1 MSYTVKAVAD
11 VAGVSVR
18 TLHHYDRIGLLRP
31 AATSPAGYR
40 LYSEADLERLQ
51 QVLFF
56 RELGFSLQDVKAIV
70 DRPTFDRTEALRAH
84 RRLLVE
90 QQGRLGRLVELVD
103 RTIASIEKGAPM
115 SNQERFGAF
124 DDAKL
129 RRGKVRDVYDLGDEV
144 LLVASDRLSAF
155 DVVLPTPIPGKGAVL
170 TQLSAFWFGKTADLI
185 ENHLLSAD
193 PYPDD
198 PALRGRAMLCRK
210 AERLDVECVARGY
223 LAGSA
228 WAEYRRA
235 GTIGGQPAPAGLR
248 ESAELPEPLFTPTT
262 KAETGHDLPMRYAE
276 VEALVGRELAAR
288 LREVTLNV
296 YAWARA
302 FARERG
308 DRARRHQARARSG
321 RRGADRD
328 RRAADPRL
336 VPLLAGRP
344 VPGRAEPG
352 QLRQAVPARL
362 PGGERVGQAAT
373 RARAAPG
380 GGRAHGREVPRGLP
394 TPGRGRRGLQPVDRP
409 IPVMLLRSEASDVAS
424 SGPAAGS
431 CCRA

>member
-1 MSYTVKAVAD
+1 MGYTVKAVAD
-11 VAGVSVR
+11 VVGVSVR
-18 TLHHYDRIGLLRP
+18 TLHYYDRIGLLRP

-56 RELGFSLQDVKAIV
+56 RELGFTLQDVKAIV
-70 DRPTFDRTEALRAH
+70 DSPTFDRTEALRAH

-90 QQGRLGRLVELVD
+90 QQSRLGRLVELVD
-103 RTIASIEKGAPM
+103 RTIASIEKGEPM

-124 DDAKL
+124 EYAKL
-129 RRGKVRDVYDLGDEV
+129 RRGKVRDVYDLDDKV

-185 ENHLLSAD
+185 ENHMLSAD

-210 AERLDVECVARGY
+210 AERIDVECVARGY

-262 KAETGHDLPMRYAE
+262 KAETGHDLPMSYTE

-308 DRARRHQARARSG
+308 IVI
-321 RRGADRD
+321 ADTKLELGLVDGELIVIDELLTPDSSRFWP
-328 RRAADPRL
+328 AD
-336 VPLLAGRP
+336 
-344 VPGRAEPG
+344 
-352 QLRQAVPARL
+352 QY
-362 PGGERVGQAAT
+362 RVGQSQASFDK
-373 RARAAPG
+373 
-380 GGRAHGREVPRGLP
+380 
-394 TPGRGRRGLQPVDRP
+394 QY
-409 IPVMLLRSEASDVAS
+409 LRDFLEASGWDKQPPAPELPPEVVACTAEKYREAYRRLV
-424 SGPAAGS
+424 GADLEV
-431 CCRA
+431 

>member
-1 MSYTVKAVAD
+1 MAMGYTVKVVAEM
-11 VAGVSVR
+11 AGVSVR
-18 TLHHYDRIGLLRP
+18 TLHHYDRIGLLPP

-40 LYSEADLERLQ
+40 LYSDADLERLQ

-56 RELGFSLQDVKAIV
+56 RELGFSLHDVKAIV
-70 DRPTFDRTEALRAH
+70 DSPTFDRAEALRAH

-103 RTIASIEKGAPM
+103 RTIASIEKGEPM

-129 RRGKVRDVYDLGDEV
+129 RRGKVRDVYDLGDKV

-155 DVVLPTPIPGKGAVL
+155 DVVLPTPIPDKGAVL

-185 ENHLLSAD
+185 ENHMLSAD

-262 KAETGHDLPMRYAE
+262 KAETGHDLPMSYTE

-308 DRARRHQARARSG
+308 IVI
-321 RRGADRD
+321 ADTKLELGLVDGELIVIDELLTPDSSRFWP
-328 RRAADPRL
+328 AD
-336 VPLLAGRP
+336 
-344 VPGRAEPG
+344 
-352 QLRQAVPARL
+352 QY
-362 PGGERVGQAAT
+362 RVGQSQASFDK
-373 RARAAPG
+373 
-380 GGRAHGREVPRGLP
+380 
-394 TPGRGRRGLQPVDRP
+394 QY
-409 IPVMLLRSEASDVAS
+409 LRDFLEASGWDKQPPAPELPPEVVARTAEKYREAYRRLV
-424 SGPAAGS
+424 GADLEV
-431 CCRA
+431 

>member
-1 MSYTVKAVAD
+1 MAMGYTVKVVAEM
-11 VAGVSVR
+11 AGVSVR
-18 TLHHYDRIGLLRP
+18 TLHHYDRIGLLPP

-40 LYSEADLERLQ
+40 LYSDADLERLQ

-56 RELGFSLQDVKAIV
+56 RELGFSLHDVKAIV
-70 DRPTFDRTEALRAH
+70 DSPTFDRAEALRAH

-103 RTIASIEKGAPM
+103 RTIASIEKGEPM

-129 RRGKVRDVYDLGDEV
+129 RRGKVRDVYDLGDKV

-155 DVVLPTPIPGKGAVL
+155 DVVLPTPIPDKGAVL

-185 ENHLLSAD
+185 ENHMLSAD

-262 KAETGHDLPMRYAE
+262 KAETGHDLPMSYTE

-308 DRARRHQARARSG
+308 IVI
-321 RRGADRD
+321 ADTKLELGLVDGELIVIDELLTPDSSRFWP
-328 RRAADPRL
+328 AD
-336 VPLLAGRP
+336 
-344 VPGRAEPG
+344 
-352 QLRQAVPARL
+352 QY
-362 PGGERVGQAAT
+362 RVGQSQASFDK
-373 RARAAPG
+373 
-380 GGRAHGREVPRGLP
+380 
-394 TPGRGRRGLQPVDRP
+394 QY
-409 IPVMLLRSEASDVAS
+409 LRDFLEASGWDKQPPAPELPPEVVARTAEKYREAYRRLV
-424 SGPAAGS
+424 GADPEV
-431 CCRA
+431 

>member
-1 MSYTVKAVAD
+1 MAMGYTVKVVAEM
-11 VAGVSVR
+11 AGVSVR
-18 TLHHYDRIGLLRP
+18 TLHHYDRIGLLPP

-40 LYSEADLERLQ
+40 LYSDADLERLQ

-56 RELGFSLQDVKAIV
+56 RELGFSLRDVKAIV
-70 DRPTFDRTEALRAH
+70 DSPTFDRVDALRAQ

-103 RTIASIEKGAPM
+103 RTIASIEKGEPM
-115 SNQERFGAF
+115 SHQERFGAF
-124 DDAKL
+124 ADAKL
-129 RRGKVRDVYDLGDEV
+129 RRGKVRDVYDLGDKV
-144 LLVASDRLSAF
+144 LLVASDRVSAF
-155 DVVLPTPIPGKGAVL
+155 DVVLPTPIPDKGAVL

-185 ENHLLSAD
+185 ANHMLSAD

-262 KAETGHDLPMRYAE
+262 KAETGHDRPMSYPE

-308 DRARRHQARARSG
+308 IVI
-321 RRGADRD
+321 ADTKLELGLVDGELIVIDELLTPDSSRFWP
-328 RRAADPRL
+328 AD
-336 VPLLAGRP
+336 
-344 VPGRAEPG
+344 
-352 QLRQAVPARL
+352 QY
-362 PGGERVGQAAT
+362 RVGQSPASFDKQYLRDFLEASGWDKQPP
-373 RARAAPG
+373 APG
-380 GGRAHGREVPRGLP
+380 LPPEVVARTAEKYREAY
-394 TPGRGRRGLQPVDRP
+394 RRLVGADLV
-409 IPVMLLRSEASDVAS
+409 V
-424 SGPAAGS
+424 
-431 CCRA
+431 

>member
-1 MSYTVKAVAD
+1 MGYTVKAVAD

-40 LYSEADLERLQ
+40 LYSDADLERLQ

-56 RELGFSLQDVKAIV
+56 RELGFSLHDVKAIV
-70 DRPTFDRTEALRAH
+70 DSPTFDRAEALRAH

-103 RTIASIEKGAPM
+103 RTIASIEKGEPM

-124 DDAKL
+124 DDATL
-129 RRGKVRDVYDLGDEV
+129 RRGKVRDVYDLGDKV

-155 DVVLPTPIPGKGAVL
+155 DVVLPTPIPDKGAVL

-185 ENHLLSAD
+185 ENHMLSAD

-210 AERLDVECVARGY
+210 AERIDVECVARGY

-228 WAEYRRA
+228 WTEYRRA

-262 KAETGHDLPMRYAE
+262 KAETGHDLPMSYTE

-308 DRARRHQARARSG
+308 IVI
-321 RRGADRD
+321 ADTKLELGLVDGELIVIDELLTPDSSRFWP
-328 RRAADPRL
+328 AD
-336 VPLLAGRP
+336 
-344 VPGRAEPG
+344 
-352 QLRQAVPARL
+352 QY
-362 PGGERVGQAAT
+362 RVGQSQASFDK
-373 RARAAPG
+373 
-380 GGRAHGREVPRGLP
+380 
-394 TPGRGRRGLQPVDRP
+394 QY
-409 IPVMLLRSEASDVAS
+409 LRDFLEASGWDKQPPAPELPPEVVARTDEKYREAYRRLV
-424 SGPAAGS
+424 GADLEV
-431 CCRA
+431 

>member
-1 MSYTVKAVAD
+1 MAMGYTVKVVAEM
-11 VAGVSVR
+11 AGVSVR
-18 TLHHYDRIGLLRP
+18 TLHHYNRIGLLPP

-40 LYSEADLERLQ
+40 LYSDADLERLQ

-56 RELGFSLQDVKAIV
+56 RELGFSLHDVKAIV
-70 DRPTFDRTEALRAH
+70 DSPTFDRAGALRAH

-103 RTIASIEKGAPM
+103 RTIASIEKGEPM

-129 RRGKVRDVYDLGDEV
+129 NEYREEARRGKVRDVYDLGEHL
-144 LLVASDRLSAF
+144 LLVASDRVSAF
-155 DVVLPTPIPGKGAVL
+155 DVVLPTPIPGKGALL
-170 TQLSAFWFGKTADLI
+170 TQMSAFWFDRTRELAPNHLVTADVDRMPPELRRFR
-185 ENHLLSAD
+185 
-193 PYPDD
+193 DD
-198 PALRGRAMLCRK
+198 LRGRAMLGRK
-210 AERLDVECVARGY
+210 AERVDVECVARGY

-262 KAETGHDLPMRYAE
+262 KAETGHDLPMSYTE

-308 DRARRHQARARSG
+308 IVI
-321 RRGADRD
+321 ADTKLEFGLVDGELIVIDELLTPDSSRFWP
-328 RRAADPRL
+328 AD
-336 VPLLAGRP
+336 
-344 VPGRAEPG
+344 
-352 QLRQAVPARL
+352 QY
-362 PGGERVGQAAT
+362 RVGQSQASFDK
-373 RARAAPG
+373 
-380 GGRAHGREVPRGLP
+380 
-394 TPGRGRRGLQPVDRP
+394 QY
-409 IPVMLLRSEASDVAS
+409 LRDFLEASGWDKQPPAPELPPEVVARTAEKYREAYRRLV
-424 SGPAAGS
+424 GADLEV
-431 CCRA
+431 

>member
-1 MSYTVKAVAD
+1 MAMGYTVKVVAEM
-11 VAGVSVR
+11 AGVSVR
-18 TLHHYDRIGLLRP
+18 TLHHYDRIGLLPP
-31 AATSPAGYR
+31 AATSAAGYR
-40 LYSEADLERLQ
+40 LYSDADLERLQ

-56 RELGFSLQDVKAIV
+56 RELGFSLHDVKAIV
-70 DRPTFDRTEALRAH
+70 DSPTFDRAEALRAH

-103 RTIASIEKGAPM
+103 RTIASIERGEPM

-129 RRGKVRDVYDLGDEV
+129 RRGKVRDVYDLGDKV

-155 DVVLPTPIPGKGAVL
+155 DVVLPTTIPDKGAVL
-170 TQLSAFWFGKTADLI
+170 THLSAFWFGQTAHLF
-185 ENHLLSAD
+185 ENHMLSAD

-262 KAETGHDLPMRYAE
+262 KAEAGHDLPMSYAE

-308 DRARRHQARARSG
+308 IVI
-321 RRGADRD
+321 ADTKLEFGLVDGELIVIDELLTPDSSRFWP
-328 RRAADPRL
+328 AD
-336 VPLLAGRP
+336 
-344 VPGRAEPG
+344 
-352 QLRQAVPARL
+352 QY
-362 PGGERVGQAAT
+362 RVGQSQASFDKQYLRDFLGASGWDKQPPAPELPPEVV
-373 RARAAPG
+373 ARTAEKY
-380 GGRAHGREVPRGLP
+380 REAY
-394 TPGRGRRGLQPVDRP
+394 RRLVGADLEV
-409 IPVMLLRSEASDVAS
+409 
-424 SGPAAGS
+424 
-431 CCRA
+431 

>member
-1 MSYTVKAVAD
+1 MAMGYTVKVVAEM
-11 VAGVSVR
+11 AGVSVR
-18 TLHHYDRIGLLRP
+18 TLHHYDRIGLLPP

-40 LYSEADLERLQ
+40 LYSDADLERLQ

-56 RELGFSLQDVKAIV
+56 RELGFSLHDVKAIV
-70 DRPTFDRTEALRAH
+70 DRPTFDRAEALRAH

-124 DDAKL
+124 DDARL
-129 RRGKVRDVYDLGDEV
+129 RRGKVRDVYDLGDTV

-155 DVVLPTPIPGKGAVL
+155 DVVLPTPIPDKGIVL

-185 ENHLLSAD
+185 ENHMLSAD

-262 KAETGHDLPMRYAE
+262 KAETGHDLPLSYAE

-308 DRARRHQARARSG
+308 IVI
-321 RRGADRD
+321 ADTKLELGLVDGELIVIDELLTPDSSRFWP
-328 RRAADPRL
+328 AD
-336 VPLLAGRP
+336 
-344 VPGRAEPG
+344 
-352 QLRQAVPARL
+352 QY
-362 PGGERVGQAAT
+362 RVGQSQA
-373 RARAAPG
+373 G
-380 GGRAHGREVPRGLP
+380 FDK
-394 TPGRGRRGLQPVDRP
+394 QY
-409 IPVMLLRSEASDVAS
+409 LRDALEASGWDKQPPAPELPPEVVARTAEKYREAYRRLV
-424 SGPAAGS
+424 GADLEV
-431 CCRA
+431 